1 MAATQD
7 EAHVS
12 SVEEVTGIP
21 WYDASTYG
29 RILEVMEDACLLPDT
44 YEKWL
49 CGAWD
54 VWAHAQQNGDHPV
67 KVHIDPNGFQEWCT
81 AQGFAADSE
90 ARLEFAYLAAQAQA
104 AETEILSPTAST
116 CAPALERGGH

>member
-1 MAATQD
+1 VAATRD

-21 WYDASTYG
+21 WYDPSTYG

-49 CGAWD
+49 CGASN

-67 KVHIDPNGFQEWCT
+67 KVHIDPNGFQEWCM
-81 AQGFAADSE
+81 AEGFAADSE
-90 ARLEFAYLAAQAQA
+90 ARLEFAYLAAQARA
-104 AETEILSPTAST
+104 AETES
-116 CAPALERGGH
+116 

>member
-1 MAATQD
+1 MAPATRR
-7 EAHVS
+7 S
-12 SVEEVTGIP
+12 YRLGIEP
-21 WYDASTYG
+21 ELTPKSG
-29 RILEVMEDACLLPDT
+29 GNRR
-44 YEKWL
+44 KWL